1 MLEHENALFICH
13 DSILD
18 VALLWELLSYFQVFD
33 LSEEAPDKV
42 LHRLYAN
49 IERHKM
55 GGDILA
61 VQICRTLRL
70 IVSVNTFRIQIILYR
85 DGCLFSF
92 AILVFL
98 TQRNSTRLQVVMV
111 QLAGCLGWS
120 VTLSL
125 LTHLQSRL
133 CLWEQETT
141 FPFHLDG

>member
-1 MLEHENALFICH
+1 M
-13 DSILD
+13 
-18 VALLWELLSYFQVFD
+18 
-33 LSEEAPDKV
+33 
-42 LHRLYAN
+42 LHRLYVN

-125 LTHLQSRL
+125 LTHLHVTTRGRRRSPWREKITARTQRRVGGMGGEPLVPAILVSQEERLMSAIQSSSAYML
-133 CLWEQETT
+133 ES
-141 FPFHLDG
+141 